1 MTRDKLMNQKAKYLS
16 AAVALAMGM
25 TAMQAQAN
33 DDGYKKI
40 GDLEIYRAA
49 EQGAGTITMMLDM
62 SGSMGTCGTNAATR
76 VQTYYIT
83 DEDGNRVN
91 EVTNIHGQKVNI
103 AGGIT
108 AIFKHCGG
116 RLERLSELKKAMLD
130 VVSDGTKISEKYK
143 IGIGTFPA
151 IGNQW
156 GGRINIPAHNLTADH
171 RYRIMQEVVSL
182 NAAGAT
188 PSAYAFAEVGA
199 YMMGTNTASITGTT
213 PRTAFLEK
221 GRAIY
226 GNPANAA
233 WHLYACNILSNDL
246 DSGLT
251 AGAANG
257 YAGWYTC
264 GGATSINVPNPTPA
278 GFLSTRN
285 YSILTNPDFGAL
297 GVGLFGD
304 VSVAQTGN
312 GKTVDLTSPTLTADA
327 RRQLLNGLSNPF
339 GDPTRQVRF
348 GEQIEY
354 KDQSNTNANSGFRV
368 SGKGTKTSDLTKYQ
382 SPIDAAQCDGYGIY
396 FLTDGEPNGANRDV
410 ASQFMGRS
418 LNYPNVNAST
428 VESQFGITASH
439 QGNNQYIDSINGM
452 TSSGALYPTQAYWA
466 YMGGYAKKLRDSS
479 NPSGQEIKTATV
491 GFGDVFAQ
499 NVGTKPYTYTDG
511 EGKAVTIQVTNC
523 DAYTSVDARNLCKLG
538 TQGYGFGEG
547 GFTATSSADA
557 VAESVVRF
565 VGNLKQEISTSPAG
579 TISIPRDPLSVDS
592 LQPYAYLPMI
602 QPEVGKNLVTWA
614 GNLKKYHTIFGT
626 LYGQGNARLYV
637 PNSRNVAT
645 AGNAN
650 FPAALNPNAMD
661 IWQTGASTGNNAS
674 VDAGGSRSQLKNPT
688 TSNKANVRTVYVE
701 KRTIVGGNVTGSELV
716 KVGTDGT
723 RLIGFDNLGDEYGIV
738 DRAYIL
744 NFLGFSVPVE
754 MDAYVISGQDNSAAA
769 LTQRLVNELARAQLI
784 NKPVMGGV
792 LHSVP
797 VLASYSGELDT
808 ATGNITTDE
817 SRRQDHLLYGSM
829 DGAVHLVEARTGGE
843 NFSFIPRAIFDD
855 VEQVKALKLD
865 NTYDRIGQPKFGV
878 DAPWSTKAVYEY
890 KDSKMTAKEMYA
902 YGGLRMGG
910 VGLYGLNITDR
921 NNPRLM
927 FSINNQTR
935 GFERLG
941 QTWSKP
947 LEASVLTPQGQR
959 DVLIFGGGYDM
970 CYENPMFTL
979 DDSTNKDPECA
990 GKSRAQGN
998 AVYMIDAKTGQ
1009 HLKTWTASAATA
1021 TSGQFGTSSD
1031 DSVHMKHS
1039 ITGEIVGL
1047 DRNNN
1052 GHVDSLYFGDLGG
1065 QLFRID
1071 LQEGAAAGSTRRVVR
1086 VFDSNAGAKG
1096 AAKGALDS
1104 NHIPFR
1110 FYEKPEI
1117 SFYDHENARLA
1128 MINIATG
1135 DRSSPAHKRRSLN
1148 DANRFYGIIDRDLAT
1163 SAVASNT
1170 PIGSLTSRNLTNDS
1184 LNFYDTAELET
1195 ATAAKRKEL
1204 MDALKTS
1211 KKQGWFYKMDNF
1223 DGRAGIKHLK
1233 SVGPGTVLGGIYY
1246 ASVYSPDYNYVS
1258 SQSCHAS
1265 VAGGTERQM
1274 FCLPWGICANSSGT
1288 LVGGSTN
1295 GKLGYMKA
1303 GPGIQELAVTS
1314 VTNTANT
1321 STNIR
1326 ALIGMQTIAERK
1338 QPTNRNDGAGGG
1350 SPFSDPDN
1358 QGSTAPGSGADA
1370 QQGDVAVENTQV
1382 LQVKRWYDLQTAEEN

>member
-1 MTRDKLMNQKAKYLS
+1 MNQKAKYLS

-33 DDGYKKI
+33 DDEGYKRI

-62 SGSMGTCGTNAATR
+62 SGSMGTCALNYTTR
-76 VQTYYIT
+76 LDTYHIT
-83 DEDGNRVN
+83 DKDGNRVN
-91 EVTNIHGQKVNI
+91 EVTDMHGRKVNI
-103 AGGIT
+103 ENGMQVL
-108 AIFKHCGG
+108 FKQCNG

-130 VVSDGTKISEKYK
+130 VISDGTKIEEKYK
-143 IGIGTFPA
+143 IGIGTFPTPGA
-151 IGNQW
+151 PY
-156 GGRINIPAHNLTADH
+156 GGRINVPAQRLTADQ
-171 RYRIMQEVVSL
+171 RYRIMHEVIGLSPV
-182 NAAGAT
+182 GAT
-188 PSAYAFAEVGA
+188 PSSHAFAEVGA
-199 YMMGTNTASITGTT
+199 YMMGTNTTTLSDTLQTGYLQRGEARYNTN
-213 PRTAFLEK
+213 
-221 GRAIY
+221 GRGWQLFNCSNQYADFATSLRAGDIFGAPGWSMCIADEAYGLVRNPNPAPAGWFY
-226 GNPANAA
+226 GN
-233 WHLYACNILSNDL
+233 
-246 DSGLT
+246 
-251 AGAANG
+251 
-257 YAGWYTC
+257 
-264 GGATSINVPNPTPA
+264 
-278 GFLSTRN
+278 N
-285 YSILTNPDFGAL
+285 YSPFYANDFNRL
-297 GVGLFGD
+297 RLNMFG
-304 VSVAQTGN
+304 
-312 GKTVDLTSPTLTADA
+312 TVDLA
-327 RRQLLNGLSNPF
+327 RRNDGVEVDLVNNPQQVSRF
-339 GDPTRQVRF
+339 TTPTPTGTRVYF
-348 GEQIEY
+348 GERIEY
-354 KDQSNTNANSGFRV
+354 YPQPRDSNNYTPYSNSGFHASRV
-368 SGKGTKTSDLTKYQ
+368 DSKKADLKSYQ
-382 SPIDAAQCDGYGIY
+382 SPVDASQCDGYGIY
-396 FLTDGEPNGANRDV
+396 FLTDGEPNNGSSTPRLMGKSLGYTETDDAALDRKLGVSGSGMNSIGAQ
-410 ASQFMGRS
+410 S
-418 LNYPNVNAST
+418 PNNAHW
-428 VESQFGITASH
+428 E
-439 QGNNQYIDSINGM
+439 YI
-452 TSSGALYPTQAYWA
+452 GA
-466 YMGGYAKKLRDSS
+466 YAKKLRDPS

-499 NVGTKPYTYTDG
+499 NVGTKPYTYTGPDG
-511 EGKAVTIQVTNC
+511 KPVTIQVANC

-645 AGNAN
+645 QGNAN
-650 FPAALNPNAMD
+650 FPSALNPDAMD
-661 IWQTGASTGNNAS
+661 LWQTGASQGNNAS
-674 VDAGGSRSQLKNPT
+674 VDVGGSRSQLKNPT

-855 VEQVKALKLD
+855 AEQVKALKLD

-970 CYENPMFTL
+970 CYENPMFKL
-979 DDSTNKDPECA
+979 DDSTSKDPECV

-998 AVYMIDAKTGQ
+998 AVYMIDAKTGD
-1009 HLKTWTASAATA
+1009 HLKTWTAPAATA

-1086 VFDSNAGAKG
+1086 VFDSNAGAQG

-1117 SFYDHENARLA
+1117 SFYDYDNARLA

-1358 QGSTAPGSGADA
+1358 QGKTGAGSGADP
-1370 QQGDVAVENTQV
+1370 QQGGVAVENTQV